1 MKDDKKLYE
10 VYVAERDL
18 NKRLI
23 SRRKRGISSEREAR
37 QIEFNFKTELK
48 ITAQQK
54 PILTWAS
61 WKVEVLKRVKIKFKN
76 ATLQNYESYLKKW
89 VPPSWDPLQ
98 ITEIKS
104 EDIYNALEL
113 SGSGLSSISKHTFLK
128 ILKRIFQEAVES
140 GHLLSNPAKGISVK
154 VPESSKKVLTT
165 TEVEIL
171 LRSAK
176 DTNHRFYSIWCF
188 AVKTGMR
195 SGEMYALQWSDIDFE
210 RRLISVNKQ
219 WTKKDGTTQT
229 KTGDNRLV
237 PISNDLLSFLIELKN
252 SSPDQPNALP
262 HLIEWT
268 HGEQAKVLK
277 EFCQGIGIT
286 DVKFHDL
293 RATFITNMLS
303 QGVALVK
310 VMSIVGHKKME
321 TTDIYLRLAG
331 VDIRGATEAL
341 SYSVPVDVERAQVIP
356 IQFGSKN

>member
-23 SRRKRGISSEREAR
+23 SRRKRGISSEREAK

-61 WKVEVLKRVKIKFKN
+61 WKVEVIKRVKMKFKN

-104 EDIYNALEL
+104 EDIYNAIEL

-165 TEVEIL
+165 SEVEIL

-176 DTNHRFYSIWCF
+176 DTNHRFYPIWCF

-237 PISNDLLSFLIELKN
+237 PISNDLLSFLMELKN
-252 SSPDQPNALP
+252 STPDQPNVLP

-268 HGEQAKVLK
+268 HGE
-277 EFCQGIGIT
+277 
-286 DVKFHDL
+286 
-293 RATFITNMLS
+293 
-303 QGVALVK
+303 
-310 VMSIVGHKKME
+310 
-321 TTDIYLRLAG
+321 
-331 VDIRGATEAL
+331 
-341 SYSVPVDVERAQVIP
+341 
-356 IQFGSKN
+356 